1 MAYVA
6 SSEYSR
12 VTSESTERRGPR
24 FGMEKGTRID
34 PGQVYFNGKYVNE
47 KEIFKVRQ
55 THEIKNVVIENRI
68 IYTKYRYS
76 YVYWFHIEMIW
87 YVHNYNNLSFIQL
100 FNPSYFMHTMLV
112 PIQID

>member
-1 MAYVA
+1 MSRLVHMDFEIQVAVHFMKSVLNQLTSILKSLNFCRKEIETVKMAYVA

-55 THEIKNVVIENRI
+55 THKIKFIVIENRI
-68 IYTKYRYS
+68 I
-76 YVYWFHIEMIW
+76 
-87 YVHNYNNLSFIQL
+87 
-100 FNPSYFMHTMLV
+100 
-112 PIQID
+112 